1 MFHVK
6 HEFACV
12 DVVSR
17 GTQTLRKRFHVKQSF
32 PVSHRCFTWNNS
44 AFCFM
49 PLFHMKQKCHPFGWH
64 LSLSIKSVFTPKQQ
78 SRGRAHSKAF
88 ATQTHENRGR
98 VPRFSYFK
106 REKVSVW
113 ELSDV
118 RVLRS
123 QNTDCRKNDSF
134 STVSKPRMFPGF
146 PSFTQFSPAKRF
158 TGRRP
163 PAVRR
168 TLPYRQRARR
178 RRRSRPER

>member
-1 MFHVK
+1 
-6 HEFACV
+6 
-12 DVVSR
+12 
-17 GTQTLRKRFHVKQSF
+17 
-32 PVSHRCFTWNNS
+32 
-44 AFCFM
+44 M

-78 SRGRAHSKAF
+78 SRGSAHSKAF

-134 STVSKPRMFPGF
+134 STVSGTPSACLLFDSFRTSVFCGVRTQLVGKTKFFDCLKEKRDIRPRICTA
-146 PSFTQFSPAKRF
+146 PSRF
-158 TGRRP
+158 LAINKNGGR
-163 PAVRR
+163 
-168 TLPYRQRARR
+168 
-178 RRRSRPER
+178 E

>member
-1 MFHVK
+1 MLKRKQRHYPK
-6 HEFACV
+6 IFACAFPSAENV
-12 DVVSR
+12 SCETRVCRVYVVSR
-17 GTQTLRKRFHVKQSF
+17 GTQTLRKRFHVKQSL
-32 PVSHRCFTWNNS
+32 PVSRRCFTWNNFVICS
-44 AFCFM
+44 M

-78 SRGRAHSKAF
+78 SRGSAHSTAF
-88 ATQTHENRGR
+88 AAQTDENRGR

-134 STVSKPRMFPGF
+134 STVSSAI
-146 PSFTQFSPAKRF
+146 PSDGT
-158 TGRRP
+158 
-163 PAVRR
+163 
-168 TLPYRQRARR
+168 YII
-178 RRRSRPER
+178 

>member
-1 MFHVK
+1 MKQFLP
-6 HEFACV
+6 
-12 DVVSR
+12 VSR
-17 GTQTLRKRFHVKQSF
+17 
-32 PVSHRCFTWNNS
+32 RCFTWNNFVICS
-44 AFCFM
+44 M

-78 SRGRAHSKAF
+78 SRGSAHSKAF
-88 ATQTHENRGR
+88 AAQTHENRGR

-134 STVSKPRMFPGF
+134 STVSSHPRGWLL
-146 PSFTQFSPAKRF
+146 RF
-158 TGRRP
+158 AFFERAETGRTIK
-163 PAVRR
+163 AVYSAPCFAAFLRFR
-168 TLPYRQRARR
+168 
-178 RRRSRPER
+178 